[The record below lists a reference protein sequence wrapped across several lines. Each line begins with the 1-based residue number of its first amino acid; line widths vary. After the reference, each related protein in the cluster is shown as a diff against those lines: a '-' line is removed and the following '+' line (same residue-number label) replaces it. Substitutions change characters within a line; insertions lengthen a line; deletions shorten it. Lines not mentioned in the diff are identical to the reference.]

1 MIEHVLYLGLHL
13 VLEPA
18 MGLFELPV
26 YLLERTDFV
35 LETFSFLSPLC
46 IFCNWELQLLFLQQ
60 LFW

>member
-13 VLEPA
+13 YLEPA

-26 YLLERTDFV
+26 YLFERTDFV

-46 IFCNWELQLLFLQQ
+46 IFCN
-60 LFW
+60 